1 MSKNAAALLLRPLP
15 LRLSRTLVSYCCCAG
30 CVCRVSLFFLSR
42 IPTKDDVAPKYR
54 LWRICAFKITAQDVL
69 RRKYA
74 CRSRSLWP
82 AAPAISTLSL
92 MCSFCFLSASGC
104 QVRILPLL
112 SPPFNRSST
121 YYLPP
126 TLLSLASCAR
136 SLVSFAANL
145 ALTEGTTPR
154 ASLCEPHK

>member
-1 MSKNAAALLLRPLP
+1 MRRRCFSVLYRFV
-15 LRLSRTLVSYCCCAG
+15 SVVSYCCCAG

-112 SPPFNRSST
+112 PPPQRAWVQPQQHVLST
-121 YYLPP
+121 AVTAVP
-126 TLLSLASCAR
+126 C
-136 SLVSFAANL
+136 F
-145 ALTEGTTPR
+145 
-154 ASLCEPHK
+154 LCSESRIFCRELGSHKGHNSESEPL